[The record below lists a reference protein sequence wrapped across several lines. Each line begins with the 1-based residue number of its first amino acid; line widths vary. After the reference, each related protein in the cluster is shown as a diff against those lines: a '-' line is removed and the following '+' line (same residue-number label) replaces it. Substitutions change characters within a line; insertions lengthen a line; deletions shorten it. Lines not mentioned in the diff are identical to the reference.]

1 MKKVYCFLVT
11 IYSLLFRDSSQEG
24 VFRKLFTVWLCF
36 CSSGPVVGASLEGP
50 PIYSAETLAI
60 AVTTACVAALVIGF
74 ISGFLFSRK
83 CRGDEYAHTYSETPY
98 LDSKLNK

>member
-1 MKKVYCFLVT
+1 M
-11 IYSLLFRDSSQEG
+11 
-24 VFRKLFTVWLCF
+24 
-36 CSSGPVVGASLEGP
+36 GASLEGP

>member
-1 MKKVYCFLVT
+1 MMMSQRFGSSSVLVF
-11 IYSLLFRDSSQEG
+11 IYTEEASL
-24 VFRKLFTVWLCF
+24 
-36 CSSGPVVGASLEGP
+36 SGPVVGASLGGP
-50 PIYSAETLAI
+50 LIYSAETLAI

-83 CRGDEYAHTYSETPY
+83 CRGDDYPPFSDTPY